1 MKRKLPES
9 SGASPGTE
17 ENFVD
22 RWSRLKRDATGGGP
36 GSQTSSGMR
45 EAGKALTDE
54 DMPDIESL
62 TPDSDYT
69 GFLSPQVSDGLRRL
83 ALRKLFQGA
92 EFNIRDGLDD
102 YDQDFT
108 GFAGLGSVVTA
119 DMKHLLEQEKRHVA
133 EREAERGRDDM
144 SNAHSKPRTAA
155 LAAMEQVQVTPTGM
169 VEYRAGGTLAII
181 GGSEAVAAADRL
193 PAALS
198 AKVLLVADGVN
209 EAPLH
214 IRVEQESLKLEGYL
228 GAFRVLFTQ
237 AGKPMEMEV
246 DMVLDLSAQPLLP
259 ASLPP
264 PGYIH
269 CAPDEDAIKAAVER
283 LEQLTGTFDKPEYF
297 RYDPDRCAH
306 ARNGVI
312 ACTRCIDACP
322 AQAIHSLL
330 ERVKVDPYLCQGG
343 GICAT
348 VCPSGAIGYAYPT
361 SGDLGRRLRRLLQAF
376 RDAGGTMPV
385 LLFHAGESLSETE
398 LRAEVSLLPIEVE
411 EVASVGVE
419 SWLSALAWGAH
430 RVVLELGPNPSHQVK
445 RALHGQLQVVWEI
458 LRGMDYPDTALLVS
472 ESGKWR
478 ATTAPGMPDI
488 EPATHAAMDDKR
500 TSLYLALDHLHD
512 QTKRSKRLVSLLAG
526 APFGAAI
533 VEARSCTLCMACA
546 GVCPTHALMSGQG
559 VPQLRFIETNCIQCG
574 LCTRTCPENAISIT
588 PRILFDREERNRP
601 RVLHEEEPFCCIS
614 CGKPFAT
621 RSVVDKMLA
630 KLSGHWM
637 FQNER
642 ARQRLQ
648 MCDDCRVADIV
659 QDPEAMQESEIFRQ

>member
-133 EREAERGRDDM
+133 ERGRDDM
-144 SNAHSKPRTAA
+144 SNAHSKPRAAA

-259 ASLPP
+259 VSLPP

-269 CAPDEDAIKAAVER
+269 CAPDEDAIKAAVAC

-343 GICAT
+343 GSAPRSVPAAPSVTPILQVGIWAA
-348 VCPSGAIGYAYPT
+348 VCVVCCRHFVKPGARRRCCCFMPERVCLKRSSAPRCRCFQ
-361 SGDLGRRLRRLLQAF
+361 LKWRRL
-376 RDAGGTMPV
+376 P
-385 LLFHAGESLSETE
+385 
-398 LRAEVSLLPIEVE
+398 
-411 EVASVGVE
+411 ASVLKAGSPHLPGV
-419 SWLSALAWGAH
+419 
-430 RVVLELGPNPSHQVK
+430 
-445 RALHGQLQVVWEI
+445 
-458 LRGMDYPDTALLVS
+458 
-472 ESGKWR
+472 
-478 ATTAPGMPDI
+478 
-488 EPATHAAMDDKR
+488 R
-500 TSLYLALDHLHD
+500 TGSC
-512 QTKRSKRLVSLLAG
+512 SNW
-526 APFGAAI
+526 
-533 VEARSCTLCMACA
+533 ARIH
-546 GVCPTHALMSGQG
+546 PT
-559 VPQLRFIETNCIQCG
+559 R
-574 LCTRTCPENAISIT
+574 
-588 PRILFDREERNRP
+588 
-601 RVLHEEEPFCCIS
+601 
-614 CGKPFAT
+614 
-621 RSVVDKMLA
+621 
-630 KLSGHWM
+630 
-637 FQNER
+637 
-642 ARQRLQ
+642 
-648 MCDDCRVADIV
+648 
-659 QDPEAMQESEIFRQ
+659 